1 MRGYKATVAK
11 GFDEAV
17 RVLENYL
24 HLNSIPSNNEIQN
37 TLHCRIDGDVVV
49 N

>member
-17 RVLENYL
+17 KVLENYL
-24 HLNSIPSNNEIQN
+24 LCGKS
-37 TLHCRIDGDVVV
+37 
-49 N
+49 

>member
-1 MRGYKATVAK
+1 MRGFKATVGE

-17 RVLENYL
+17 KVLENYL
-24 HLNSIPSNNEIQN
+24 HLNSIPSKNEIQN
-37 TLHCRIDGDVVV
+37 SLHCRIDGDIVV